1 MANGLFD
8 SGRQGFLTASM
19 GWLAGSVPGTWV
31 IYIMG
36 SQPQNLTTNVFLS
49 DIPNTVWRARGTY
62 LTSKGVAAGVAS
74 AANTL
79 VPAVGSSGS
88 ATAVYLVAVNETG
101 ASQTSL
107 LGFSIDTA
115 TGLPFLPNGGDVQIN
130 WDTGAN
136 MIFKL

>member
-1 MANGLFD
+1 MANALFD

-31 IYIMG
+31 PYIFG
-36 SQPQNLTTNVFLS
+36 SFNVNLNTNTFLS
-49 DIPNTVWRARGTY
+49 DVPNTVWRARGTY
-62 LTSKGVAAGVAS
+62 LTTKGVAAGVAS

-79 VPAVGSSGS
+79 VAAVGSSGS
-88 ATAVYLVAVNETG
+88 ATAVWIGLVNETN

-107 LGFSIDTA
+107 LGAYIDTA

-136 MIFKL
+136 CIFKL

>member
-62 LTSKGVAAGVAS
+62 LTTKGVAAGVAS

>member
-1 MANGLFD
+1 MANALFD
-8 SGRQGFLTASM
+8 SGRQGFLTASH

-31 IYIMG
+31 PYIFG
-36 SQPQNLTTNVFLS
+36 SFNVNLNTNTFLS
-49 DIPNTVWRARGTY
+49 DVPNTVWRARGTY
-62 LTSKGVAAGVAS
+62 LTTKGVAAGVAS

-79 VPAVGSSGS
+79 VAAVGSSGS
-88 ATAVYLVAVNETG
+88 ATAVWIGLVNETN
-101 ASQTSL
+101 ASNTSL
-107 LGFSIDTA
+107 LGAYIDTA